1 MNEVYLPLLVGK
13 TTIMQTYQES
23 LEQLWAFTWVLS
35 ARANVLLSLE
45 RRGLH
50 QFNKAVCLSQ
60 GMLRITQINLKQVF
74 LNALQQPR
82 RFPC

>member
-1 MNEVYLPLLVGK
+1 
-13 TTIMQTYQES
+13 MQTCQES
-23 LEQLWAFTWVLS
+23 PEQLWAFTWVLS
-35 ARANVLLSLE
+35 ARANAFLTLE

-60 GMLRITQINLKQVF
+60 GMLHIAQINLKQVF

-82 RFPC
+82 